1 MAGQSE
7 MKAIG
12 SAPSTDVDA
21 APFPSPFA
29 QAAEDIAAFFDVSL
43 DMLCIRDMEGRMR
56 TLSRSWETT
65 LGVPLEE
72 LERVPLVTLIH
83 PDDIEPTRRTME
95 IANAGGQVAG
105 FVNRYRR
112 RDGTYRHLEW
122 WARRKGDLIYGV
134 ARDVTDRL
142 KLEAER
148 DAALKAAEAASQ
160 AKSDFLANVSHEIR
174 TPLNG
179 VIGIVDALSRTE
191 LSPHQAELVSLVA
204 TSGATLEALVTDLLD
219 VAKIEAG
226 RMELELRP
234 FAPDALFA
242 PILETF
248 RLKAEAKGLAL
259 HVESWGLGRPLIGD
273 GPRIA
278 QVLTNLLSNA
288 VKFTGEGS
296 VTARLAHRDGVL
308 RIEVSDTGVGFDP
321 EAAGFLFQ
329 RFSQADASITRRFGG
344 TGLGLSICRSLVELM
359 GGTIEARSAP
369 FRGATFDIRIP
380 LAIAN
385 VVQSDDSEAGDEAAP
400 LSGRRVLLAED
411 HPVNQRV
418 VQLILESQGV
428 ELVVVEDGRA
438 AVDAVASA
446 AFDLV
451 LMDMQMPI
459 MDGLTATR
467 MIRSR
472 EAVEA
477 RPRSP
482 ILMLSANAMAE
493 HRQAAEEAGADRHLA
508 KPITAGPLLAEMSA
522 ALAAQA

>member
-1 MAGQSE
+1 MSVQAELRSME
-7 MKAIG
+7 
-12 SAPSTDVDA
+12 PTPRTDADA
-21 APFPSPFA
+21 APFPSRFA
-29 QAAEDIAAFFDVSL
+29 HAAEDIAAFFDVSV
-43 DMLCIRDMEGRMR
+43 DMLCIRDMEGRLR

-83 PDDIEPTRRTME
+83 PEDIEPTRRTME

-142 KLEAER
+142 RLEAER
-148 DAALKAAEAASQ
+148 DAALRAAEAASQ
-160 AKSDFLANVSHEIR
+160 AKTDFLANVSHEIR

-191 LSPHQAELVSLVA
+191 LTPHQAELVSLVA
-204 TSGATLEALVTDLLD
+204 TSGATLEALVSDLLD

-226 RMELELRP
+226 RMELEPRP
-234 FAPDALFA
+234 FVPDEVFA

-248 RLKAEAKGLAL
+248 RLKAEGKGLTL
-259 HVESWGLGRPLIGD
+259 HVESWGLRQTLLGD

-288 VKFTGEGS
+288 VKFTGDGS
-296 VTARLAHRDGVL
+296 VTARLACQDGVL

-369 FRGATFDIRIP
+369 FRGATFDVRIP
-380 LAIAN
+380 LTTAEADERDGDQAAN
-385 VVQSDDSEAGDEAAP
+385 DAGT
-400 LSGRRVLLAED
+400 LVGRRVLLAED

-428 ELVVVEDGRA
+428 ELVIVQDGQA
-438 AVDAVASA
+438 ALEALDAAD
-446 AFDLV
+446 FDLV
-451 LMDMQMPI
+451 LMDMQMPV

-467 MIRSR
+467 MIREREGALARSR
-472 EAVEA
+472 TPV
-477 RPRSP
+477 
-482 ILMLSANAMAE
+482 LMLSANAMAE
-493 HRQAAEEAGADRHLA
+493 HRAAAEAAGADRHLA
-508 KPITAGPLLAEMSA
+508 KPITAGPLLTEMLA
-522 ALAAQA
+522 ALADQV